1 MVDKVEKIK
10 NRSKR
15 GRPVL
20 LNDVLKQ
27 TIILYKSSNPDWSA
41 GKILENIKAN
51 YHHKLKQTHPDWPDT
66 KIREQSVFPG
76 VNRIQRY
83 LKEISPLDNQQSAL
97 DEKWHLG
104 SMQDYPISPE
114 AVKNIFMLKA
124 RGKDYISIRIARWI
138 SRLSAL
144 PLPIDALYLAAM
156 EYSTA
161 EEIAE
166 ISRTKLNTSNIDSV
180 LLEHMKNPRAN
191 GNGLKKADDI
201 PVRNDIAPVK
211 NDVTPVKNDTAPVK
225 IPVTPIKT
233 DISPVKTD
241 TAPVKTPVIPV
252 KTPFTTIKTYISPM
266 KNDKAPVKN
275 DIAPVKND
283 KTPMKNDAAEKKPQV
298 NVPERKPKET
308 IKNWHLPDMS
318 ERQSGINEFLKF
330 VERQKDIEL

>member
-1 MVDKVEKIK
+1 MVDKVEKIE

-27 TIILYKSSNPDWSA
+27 TIILYKSSNPGWSA
-41 GKILENIKAN
+41 GKILDSIKAN
-51 YHHKLKQTHPDWPDT
+51 YYNKMRQTHPDWPDT
-66 KIREQSVFPG
+66 KIREQSAFPG

-83 LKEISPLDNQQSAL
+83 LKEISPLDSQQSAL
-97 DEKWHLG
+97 EEKWHLG
-104 SMQDYPISPE
+104 STQDYPISPE

-138 SRLSAL
+138 SRLSSL
-144 PLPIDALYLAAM
+144 PLPIDVLYLAAM

-166 ISRTKLNTSNIDSV
+166 ISRTKLNTLNIDTV
-180 LLEHMKNPRAN
+180 LLEHMKNPRTN
-191 GNGLKKADDI
+191 GNGSKKADD
-201 PVRNDIAPVK
+201 V
-211 NDVTPVKNDTAPVK
+211 PVKNDTAPVK
-225 IPVTPIKT
+225 TPVTPVKT
-233 DISPVKTD
+233 DVPPLKNDITPLKNDIPSVKND
-241 TAPVKTPVIPV
+241 TAPVKNDAVPV
-252 KTPFTTIKTYISPM
+252 KNNTE
-266 KNDKAPVKN
+266 PVKN
-275 DIAPVKND
+275 DAARVKTDAVPVKND
-283 KTPMKNDAAEKKPQV
+283 TAKQKPQV
-298 NVPERKPKET
+298 NVPDRKPKET

>member
-27 TIILYKSSNPDWSA
+27 TVILYKSSNPGWSA

-104 SMQDYPISPE
+104 SMQDYPITPE
-114 AVKNIFMLKA
+114 AVKNIFLLKA

-144 PLPIDALYLAAM
+144 PLPIDVLYLAAM

-166 ISRTKLNTSNIDSV
+166 ISRTKLNTSNIDTV
-180 LLEHMKNPRAN
+180 LLEHMKNPRTN
-191 GNGLKKADDI
+191 GNGSKKADDI
-201 PVRNDIAPVK
+201 PVKNDIPPVK
-211 NDVTPVKNDTAPVK
+211 NDAVPVKTPVTPVKIDITPVKKDTAPVKTDIVPVKNDTTPVKTDAAPVKIDAAPVKNDTAK
-225 IPVTPIKT
+225 Q
-233 DISPVKTD
+233 
-241 TAPVKTPVIPV
+241 
-252 KTPFTTIKTYISPM
+252 
-266 KNDKAPVKN
+266 
-275 DIAPVKND
+275 
-283 KTPMKNDAAEKKPQV
+283 KPQV
-298 NVPERKPKET
+298 NVPDRKPKET

-330 VERQKDIEL
+330 VERQRDIEL